1 MYEAFSGET
10 HVGIALAEGQ
20 DTIKD
25 IPNKYLSRYPI
36 GSLTASYPV
45 WGLNFSVLPV

>member
-10 HVGIALAEGQ
+10 HVGIALAEGW

-25 IPNKYLSRYPI
+25 IPIQY
-36 GSLTASYPV
+36 
-45 WGLNFSVLPV
+45 